1 MAIKLKIGPPVI
13 GEDFFGR
20 WNELKKAE
28 VLIQDNNLMLAAPR
42 RVGKTSFARRLK
54 DVQSAKGWN
63 TIFIDLEEINSVT
76 HFFRAFHNELMKLP
90 EASLTDKVKTKMKKW
105 LSGIEMSTNGLP
117 VKAMVKFGTSEN
129 DDFKELAE
137 ELNTLDN
144 HTLVVFD
151 ELTVLLE
158 SLSEANGGEREV
170 KTFMNQFRALR
181 TATSEK
187 CRWLICS
194 SIGVRNFTTQ
204 HNMSDTI
211 NDVSDFD
218 LGAFS
223 DAEAREFVNQLTASV
238 GIKISVD
245 ATNYLLRKI
254 GWNIP
259 FFIQL
264 IVSRLPVG
272 KVSKANID
280 EAYNKLLQ
288 TGSFD
293 TWYERLSKEYGRN
306 KDIAKLVLKYL
317 CVCTEGK
324 KRDDIFN
331 HIYAKYPSFESDDM
345 GLLLRALMND
355 GYLVKDRE
363 QYRFRSPLL
372 RDYWKETYC

>member
-1 MAIKLKIGPPVI
+1 MVDG
-13 GEDFFGR
+13 
-20 WNELKKAE
+20 
-28 VLIQDNNLMLAAPR
+28 M
-42 RVGKTSFARRLK
+42 
-54 DVQSAKGWN
+54 
-63 TIFIDLEEINSVT
+63 NSK
-76 HFFRAFHNELMKLP
+76 RQ
-90 EASLTDKVKTKMKKW
+90 
-105 LSGIEMSTNGLP
+105 
-117 VKAMVKFGTSEN
+117 
-129 DDFKELAE
+129 
-137 ELNTLDN
+137 
-144 HTLVVFD
+144 
-151 ELTVLLE
+151 
-158 SLSEANGGEREV
+158 R
-170 KTFMNQFRALR
+170 
-181 TATSEK
+181 
-187 CRWLICS
+187 
-194 SIGVRNFTTQ
+194 IGVRNFTTQ

-317 CVCTEGK
+317 CVCTDGK
-324 KRDDIFN
+324 KR
-331 HIYAKYPSFESDDM
+331 
-345 GLLLRALMND
+345 D

>member
-137 ELNTLDN
+137 VLNTLDN

-158 SLSEANGGEREV
+158 SLSEANGGER
-170 KTFMNQFRALR
+170 
-181 TATSEK
+181 
-187 CRWLICS
+187 
-194 SIGVRNFTTQ
+194 
-204 HNMSDTI
+204 
-211 NDVSDFD
+211 
-218 LGAFS
+218 
-223 DAEAREFVNQLTASV
+223 
-238 GIKISVD
+238 
-245 ATNYLLRKI
+245 
-254 GWNIP
+254 
-259 FFIQL
+259 
-264 IVSRLPVG
+264 
-272 KVSKANID
+272 
-280 EAYNKLLQ
+280 
-288 TGSFD
+288 
-293 TWYERLSKEYGRN
+293 
-306 KDIAKLVLKYL
+306 
-317 CVCTEGK
+317 
-324 KRDDIFN
+324 
-331 HIYAKYPSFESDDM
+331 
-345 GLLLRALMND
+345 
-355 GYLVKDRE
+355 
-363 QYRFRSPLL
+363 
-372 RDYWKETYC
+372 

>member
-1 MAIKLKIGPPVI
+1 
-13 GEDFFGR
+13 
-20 WNELKKAE
+20 
-28 VLIQDNNLMLAAPR
+28 
-42 RVGKTSFARRLK
+42 
-54 DVQSAKGWN
+54 
-63 TIFIDLEEINSVT
+63 
-76 HFFRAFHNELMKLP
+76 
-90 EASLTDKVKTKMKKW
+90 
-105 LSGIEMSTNGLP
+105 
-117 VKAMVKFGTSEN
+117 
-129 DDFKELAE
+129 
-137 ELNTLDN
+137 
-144 HTLVVFD
+144 
-151 ELTVLLE
+151 
-158 SLSEANGGEREV
+158 
-170 KTFMNQFRALR
+170 MNQFRALR